1 MSSSTGS
8 YRAVLRQPVSRRREL
23 ALQFAVLV
31 GLAIMG
37 GLVIVVGVVLHRGDA
52 ELGRQQARAEL
63 TRQLQ
68 PRETVLLRID
78 VTQHHWYD
86 HFRVT
91 PGVLAATDS
100 RLLLVSTAPPA
111 LFRAVGDDPP
121 TFLVRS
127 FVYDTALTVHA
138 DRVLAGTTPGIVVD
152 SGGSEYSL
160 AVDADDRSAVQT
172 VVRLVD
178 DRRSALLADYE
189 RQQAL
194 RDSIMA
200 LPPPPPVVHR
210 VVSGETLYGL
220 ARLYNV
226 TPEVLKAMN
235 GLTSDQIRIGDELV
249 VRRYRRINGVVMEYY
264 GPPE

>member
-37 GLVIVVGVVLHRGDA
+37 GLVVVAGVLLHRGDA

-68 PRETVLLRID
+68 PREIVLLRMD
-78 VTQHHWYD
+78 VTEHRWYD

-100 RLLLVSTAPPA
+100 RLLIVSTAPPA

-127 FVYDTALTVHA
+127 FAYDTLLSVRAERL
-138 DRVLAGTTPGIVVD
+138 LAGTRPGMVVD

-160 AVDADDRSAVQT
+160 AVDADDRSTVQE
-172 VVRLVD
+172 VARLVSG
-178 DRRSALLADYE
+178 RRAALVADHE

-194 RDSIMA
+194 RDSIIA
-200 LPPPPPVVHR
+200 LPPPPPEVHR
-210 VVSGETLYGL
+210 VVSGESLYSL

-226 TPEVLKAMN
+226 TPEVLQAMN
-235 GLTSDQIRIGDELV
+235 GLTSDRIQIGQELV
-249 VRRYRRINGVVMEYY
+249 VRRYRRINGVVVEYY
-264 GPPE
+264 GPPG

>member
-37 GLVIVVGVVLHRGDA
+37 GLVVVVGAVLHRGDA

-68 PRETVLLRID
+68 SRETVLLRVD
-78 VTQHHWYD
+78 VTEHHWYD

-100 RLLLVSTAPPA
+100 RLLIVSTAPPA
-111 LFRAVGDDPP
+111 LFRSVGDDPP

-127 FVYDTALTVHA
+127 FAYDTALSAHA
-138 DRVLAGTTPGIVVD
+138 ERVLAGTRPGIVVD

-160 AVDADDRSAVQT
+160 AVDADERSAVQT

-178 DRRSALLADYE
+178 ERRTALLADYE
-189 RQQAL
+189 QQQAL
-194 RDSIMA
+194 RDSIIA
-200 LPPPPPVVHR
+200 LPPPPPEVHR
-210 VVSGETLYGL
+210 VRSGESLYSL

-226 TPEVLKAMN
+226 TPEVLQAMN
-235 GLTSDQIRIGDELV
+235 GLTSDRIQIGQELV

-264 GPPE
+264 GAPG